1 VPPLRRNRG
10 RIWNDE
16 ENQNWFIRDGI
27 RAGRCLGR
35 RPGARRRRC
44 RPAGEQPDVG
54 PEQIATLVTDF
65 IERSHYRRTAVDD
78 EVSGRILDAYI
89 EALDGNRSYFL
100 QSDIDA
106 FQQYRDELDD
116 AVSRDESLAPAFEIF
131 RVYRERAERQIS
143 HALAL
148 LDEEPDFSVEENFRF
163 DREDAP
169 WAASQAELDELW
181 RKRVKNDALSLV
193 LTEKPWEEVRD
204 ILEKRYKRFEK
215 RFEQINSDDVFETF
229 MNSYARTMDPHS
241 SYLSPRNS
249 EEYQIQMSLSY
260 FGIGAS
266 LQMED
271 EYVTVMNIIP
281 GGPAAIDGQLEPT
294 DRITAVGQGEEGEL
308 VDVIGW
314 RLDDVVQLIRGPA
327 GTTVRLQIL
336 PGNALPGAE
345 EEMLS
350 LVRDQVKLEE
360 QAAKSDIVT
369 IPRDGRDW
377 RVGVI
382 TVPSFYRDYEAQREG
397 EKDFTSTTRDV
408 ERLIGELEQE
418 GVDGL
423 IVDLR
428 NNGGGH
434 LTEATALSGLFI
446 DRGPVVQLRDSTG
459 RISVIDDQWKNGVAY
474 DGPLAVLVNRFSA
487 SASEIFAAAIQ
498 DYERGVVIGQRTFG
512 KGSVQ
517 NLYALDRF
525 QRDRSGDGLGQLT
538 LTIGKYYRVTGDST
552 QHRGV
557 DPDIALPSVIDSDE
571 VGESTRA
578 TALPWDR
585 IRPTRY
591 EAREPLDPTIDLLS
605 TNFRERL
612 KSDPDYDY
620 LLKDIE
626 AAQNMRERKTVS
638 LGLDERKQER
648 ERLQAERLA
657 RENERR
663 EALGLEPVESV
674 EALDEEEEPDIL
686 LKEAA
691 SIVADMAQFLVL
703 PRPPATERA
712 AKNDL

>member
-1 VPPLRRNRG
+1 MMRATAGSTRRAP
-10 RIWNDE
+10 
-16 ENQNWFIRDGI
+16 GI
-27 RAGRCLGR
+27 AVWLILFFAPFAARADAPESNPELAPTERH
-35 RPGARRRRC
+35 
-44 RPAGEQPDVG
+44 
-54 PEQIATLVTDF
+54 EQIATLVTDF
-65 IERSHYRRTAVDD
+65 IERSHYRRVDVDD
-78 EVSGRILDAYI
+78 EYSGRILDAYI
-89 EALDGNRSYFL
+89 DALDGNRSYFL
-100 QSDIDA
+100 QTDIDR
-106 FQQYRDELDD
+106 FQRYRDQLDD
-116 AVSRDESLAPAFEIF
+116 ALGREKSLEPAFAIF
-131 RVYRERAERQIS
+131 RVYRERAHRQIRY
-143 HALAL
+143 AIGL
-148 LDEEPDFSVEENFRF
+148 LEEEPDFTVDEEFRF
-163 DREDAP
+163 DRENAP
-169 WAASQAELDELW
+169 WARSQEELDEIW
-181 RKRVKNDALSLV
+181 RKRVKNDALSLA
-193 LTEKPWEEVRD
+193 LTDKPWDEVRD
-204 ILEKRYKRFEK
+204 ILEKRYTRFQT

-281 GGPAAIDGQLEPT
+281 GGPAAIDGELEPT
-294 DRITAVGQGEEGEL
+294 DRITAVGQGDDGEL

-336 PGNALPGAE
+336 PGNSLPGAQE
-345 EEMLS
+345 TVLS

-360 QAAKSDIVT
+360 QAAKSEIVT
-369 IPRDGRDW
+369 IPQEGRDW

-382 TVPSFYRDYEAQREG
+382 TVPSFYRDYEAQRDG
-397 EKDFTSTTRDV
+397 DRNFTSTTRDV
-408 ERLIGELEQE
+408 EKLIAELEEE
-418 GVDGL
+418 GIDGL

-459 RISVIDDQWKNGVAY
+459 RISVIDDQWKKGVAY

-498 DYERGVVIGQRTFG
+498 DYERGVVIGQQTFG

-525 QRDRSGDGLGQLT
+525 QRDRSGEGLGQLT
-538 LTIGKYYRVTGDST
+538 LTIGKYYRVTGEST

-557 DPDIALPSVIDSDE
+557 DPDITLPSMIDSSE
-571 VGESTRA
+571 VGESTRE

-585 IRPTRY
+585 IRATRY
-591 EAREPLDPTIDLLS
+591 SAREPLDPTIDLLS
-605 TNFRERL
+605 SNFEKRL
-612 KSDPDYDY
+612 ESDPDYDY

-626 AAQNMRERKTVS
+626 AAQSMRSRTTVS
-638 LGLDERKQER
+638 LRLEERKKER

-657 RENERR
+657 RENPGR
-663 EALGLEPVESV
+663 
-674 EALDEEEEPDIL
+674 
-686 LKEAA
+686 
-691 SIVADMAQFLVL
+691 
-703 PRPPATERA
+703 RPPNARQKTNSDPGSRP
-712 AKNDL
+712 DS

>member
-1 VPPLRRNRG
+1 MMKKIRTGLFGTAFVLAGAWAGGLVPVAADAVAPESNPTLAPTDRH
-10 RIWNDE
+10 
-16 ENQNWFIRDGI
+16 
-27 RAGRCLGR
+27 
-35 RPGARRRRC
+35 
-44 RPAGEQPDVG
+44 
-54 PEQIATLVTDF
+54 EQIATLVTDF

-78 EVSGRILDAYI
+78 EVSGRILDAYV

-116 AVSRDESLAPAFEIF
+116 AVSRDESLDPAFEIF

-148 LDEEPDFSVEENFRF
+148 LDEEPDFSVEESFRF

-204 ILEKRYKRFEK
+204 ILEKRYQRFQK
-215 RFEQINSDDVFETF
+215 RFEQINSNDVFETF

-294 DRITAVGQGEEGEL
+294 DRITAVGQGDEGEM

-336 PGNALPGAE
+336 PGTALPGAE

-382 TVPSFYRDYEAQREG
+382 TVPSFYRDYEAQRDG
-397 EKDFTSTTRDV
+397 DKDFTSTTRDV

-557 DPDIALPSVIDSDE
+557 DPDIILPSVIDSEE
-571 VGESTRA
+571 VGESTRP

-585 IRPTRY
+585 IRATRY

-626 AAQNMRERKTVS
+626 AAQSMRERKTVS
-638 LGLDERKQER
+638 LALDERKQER
-648 ERLQAERLA
+648 ERLQAQRLA

-674 EALDEEEEPDIL
+674 EALDEEEEPDVL

-703 PRPPATERA
+703 PRPPAAERA

>member
-1 VPPLRRNRG
+1 MMKR
-10 RIWNDE
+10 
-16 ENQNWFIRDGI
+16 I
-27 RAGRCLGR
+27 RAGLFATAIVLA
-35 RPGARRRRC
+35 GAW
-44 RPAGEQPDVG
+44 AGGLASVAADAVPPESNPTLAPTDRH
-54 PEQIATLVTDF
+54 EQIATLVTDF
-65 IERSHYRRTAVDD
+65 IERSHYRRTEVDD

-100 QSDIDA
+100 RSDIEA
-106 FQQYRDELDD
+106 FEQYRDQLDD
-116 AVSRDESLAPAFEIF
+116 AVSRDETLEPAFEIF

-148 LDEEPDFSVEENFRF
+148 LEEEPDFSVEEAFRF
-163 DREDAP
+163 DRDEAP
-169 WAASQAELDELW
+169 WAADQAELDELW

-204 ILEKRYKRFEK
+204 ILEKRYKRFQK

-294 DRITAVGQGEEGEL
+294 DRITAVGQGDDGEM

-336 PGNALPGAE
+336 PGNSLPGAE

-382 TVPSFYRDYEAQREG
+382 TVPSFYRDYEAQRDG

-408 ERLIGELEQE
+408 ERLIGELEEE
-418 GVDGL
+418 GIDGL

-487 SASEIFAAAIQ
+487 SASEIFAAAVQ

-557 DPDIALPSVIDSDE
+557 DPDIALPSMIDAEE
-571 VGESTRA
+571 VGESTRE

-585 IRPTRY
+585 IRATRY
-591 EAREPLDPTIDLLS
+591 DAREPLDPTIDLLS
-605 TNFRERL
+605 TSFRERL

-626 AAQNMRERKTVS
+626 AAQSMRERTTVS
-638 LGLDERKQER
+638 LSLDERKSER
-648 ERLQAERLA
+648 ERLQAERLT

-674 EALDEEEEPDIL
+674 EALEEEEEPDIL

-691 SIVADMAQFLVL
+691 SIVADMAQFLAL

-712 AKNDL
+712 ARNDL

>member
-1 VPPLRRNRG
+1 MMKRIRTGLFATAFVLAGAWAGGLVPVAADAVPPESNPTLAPTDRH
-10 RIWNDE
+10 
-16 ENQNWFIRDGI
+16 
-27 RAGRCLGR
+27 
-35 RPGARRRRC
+35 
-44 RPAGEQPDVG
+44 
-54 PEQIATLVTDF
+54 EQIATLVTDF

-626 AAQNMRERKTVS
+626 AAQSMRERRTVS
-638 LGLDERKQER
+638 LALDERKQER

-691 SIVADMAQFLVL
+691 SIVADMAQFLAL
-703 PRPPATERA
+703 PRPPAAERA
-712 AKNDL
+712 ARNDL

>member
-1 VPPLRRNRG
+1 MTRKTAGSIAGALGIAAWMIIGLLPLRAAADAPEANPELAPTERH
-10 RIWNDE
+10 
-16 ENQNWFIRDGI
+16 
-27 RAGRCLGR
+27 
-35 RPGARRRRC
+35 
-44 RPAGEQPDVG
+44 
-54 PEQIATLVTDF
+54 EQIATLVTDF
-65 IERSHYRRTAVDD
+65 IERSHYRRVNVDD
-78 EVSGRILDAYI
+78 EYSGRILDAYI
-89 EALDGNRSYFL
+89 DALDGNRSYFL
-100 QSDIDA
+100 QSDIDR
-106 FQQYRDELDD
+106 FQRYRDQLDE
-116 AVSRDESLAPAFEIF
+116 ALGRERSLEPAFDIF
-131 RVYRERAERQIS
+131 RVYRERAHRQIEY
-143 HALAL
+143 AIGLLA
-148 LDEEPDFSVEENFRF
+148 EEPDFTVDEEFRF

-169 WAASQAELDELW
+169 WARTQEELDEIW
-181 RKRVKNDALSLV
+181 RKRVKNDALSLA
-193 LTEKPWEEVRD
+193 LTEKPWDEVRD
-204 ILEKRYKRFEK
+204 ILEKRYKRFQK

-281 GGPAAIDGQLEPT
+281 GGPAAIDGELEPT
-294 DRITAVGQGEEGEL
+294 DRITAVGQGEDGEL

-345 EEMLS
+345 EAVLS

-360 QAAKSDIVT
+360 QAAKSEIVT
-369 IPRDGRDW
+369 VPQEGRDW

-382 TVPSFYRDYEAQREG
+382 TVPSFYRDYEAQRDG
-397 EKDFTSTTRDV
+397 DKNFTSTTRDV
-408 ERLIGELEQE
+408 EKLIAELEQE
-418 GVDGL
+418 GIDGL

-459 RISVIDDQWKNGVAY
+459 RISVIDDQWKEGVAY

-498 DYERGVVIGQRTFG
+498 DYERGVVIGQQTFG

-525 QRDRSGDGLGQLT
+525 QRDRSGTGLGQLT
-538 LTIGKYYRVTGDST
+538 LTIGKYYRVTGEST

-557 DPDIALPSVIDSDE
+557 DPDITLPSIIDSSE
-571 VGESTRA
+571 VGESTRE

-591 EAREPLDPTIDLLS
+591 SADEPLDTTIDLLS
-605 TNFRERL
+605 SNFEKRL
-612 KSDPDYDY
+612 ESDPDYDY

-626 AAQNMRERKTVS
+626 AAHSMRSRTTVS
-638 LGLDERKQER
+638 LKLAERKQER
-648 ERLQAERLA
+648 EQLQADRLA

-663 EALGLEPVESV
+663 KALGMEPLESI
-674 EALDEEEEPDIL
+674 EALDETDQPDIL

-691 SIVADMAQFLVL
+691 GIVADMAQYLTL
-703 PRPPATERA
+703 PRPPAAERA

>member
-1 VPPLRRNRG
+1 MMKR
-10 RIWNDE
+10 
-16 ENQNWFIRDGI
+16 I
-27 RAGRCLGR
+27 RAGLFATAIVLA
-35 RPGARRRRC
+35 GAW
-44 RPAGEQPDVG
+44 AGGLVSVAADAVPPESNPTLAPTDRH
-54 PEQIATLVTDF
+54 EQIATLVTDF
-65 IERSHYRRTAVDD
+65 IERSHYRRTEVDD

-100 QSDIDA
+100 RSDIDA
-106 FQQYRDELDD
+106 FEQYRDQLDD
-116 AVSRDESLAPAFEIF
+116 AVSRDETMEPAFEIF

-148 LDEEPDFSVEENFRF
+148 LEEEPDFSVEEAFRF
-163 DREDAP
+163 DRDEAP
-169 WAASQAELDELW
+169 WAADQAELDELW

-204 ILEKRYKRFEK
+204 ILEKRYKRFQK

-294 DRITAVGQGEEGEL
+294 DRITAVGQGEDGEM

-382 TVPSFYRDYEAQREG
+382 TVPSFYRDYEAQRDG

-408 ERLIGELEQE
+408 ERLIGELEEE
-418 GVDGL
+418 GIDGL

-487 SASEIFAAAIQ
+487 SASEIFAAAVQ

-557 DPDIALPSVIDSDE
+557 DPDIALPSMIDAEE
-571 VGESTRA
+571 VGESTRE

-585 IRPTRY
+585 IRATRY
-591 EAREPLDPTIDLLS
+591 DAREPLDPTIDLLS
-605 TNFRERL
+605 TSFRERL

-626 AAQNMRERKTVS
+626 AAQSMRERTTVS
-638 LGLDERKQER
+638 LSLDERKAER
-648 ERLQAERLA
+648 ERLQAERLT

-674 EALDEEEEPDIL
+674 EALEEEEEPDIL

-691 SIVADMAQFLVL
+691 SIVADMAQFLAL

-712 AKNDL
+712 ARNDL

>member
-1 VPPLRRNRG
+1 MMTKIRTGFYATALALAAVWAFGFMPVAADAVPPESNPTLAPTDRH
-10 RIWNDE
+10 
-16 ENQNWFIRDGI
+16 
-27 RAGRCLGR
+27 
-35 RPGARRRRC
+35 
-44 RPAGEQPDVG
+44 
-54 PEQIATLVTDF
+54 EQIATLVTDF
-65 IERSHYRRTAVDD
+65 IERSHYRRVDVDD

-89 EALDGNRSYFL
+89 DSLDGNRSYFL

-106 FQQYRDELDD
+106 FERYRDELDD
-116 AVSRDESLAPAFEIF
+116 AVARDASLAPAFEIF

-143 HALAL
+143 HALSL
-148 LDEEPDFSVEENFRF
+148 LDEEPDFTVEETFRF

-169 WAASQAELDELW
+169 WASSQAELDELW

-193 LTEKPWEEVRD
+193 LTDKPWDEVRD
-204 ILEKRYKRFEK
+204 ILEKRYKRFQK

-229 MNSYARTMDPHS
+229 MNAYARTMDPHS

-281 GGPAAIDGQLEPT
+281 GGPAAIDGQLEAT
-294 DRITAVGQGEEGEL
+294 DRITAVGQGEDGEM

-314 RLDDVVQLIRGPA
+314 RLDDVVQLIRGPE

-336 PGNALPGAE
+336 PGSALPGAE
-345 EEMLS
+345 EEVLA

-369 IPRDGRDW
+369 IPQEGRDW

-382 TVPSFYRDYEAQREG
+382 TVPSFYRDYEAQRDG
-397 EKDFTSTTRDV
+397 DKDFTSTTRDV
-408 ERLIGELEQE
+408 ERLIGELEEQ
-418 GVDGL
+418 GIDGL

-459 RISVIDDQWKNGVAY
+459 RISVIDDQWNNGVAY

-538 LTIGKYYRVTGDST
+538 LTIGKYYRVTGEST

-557 DPDIALPSVIDSDE
+557 DPDITLPSMINAEE
-571 VGESTRA
+571 VGESTRD

-585 IRPTRY
+585 IRATRY
-591 EAREPLDPTIDLLS
+591 NARDPLDNTIDLLS
-605 TNFRERL
+605 NNFQERL

-626 AAQNMRERKTVS
+626 AAQIMRERTTVS
-638 LGLDERKQER
+638 LSLDERKQER
-648 ERLQAERLA
+648 ERLQLDRLA

-663 EALGLEPVESV
+663 KALGLEPVESI

-691 SIVADMAQFLVL
+691 SIVADMAEFLAL

-712 AKNDL
+712 ARNDL

>member
-1 VPPLRRNRG
+1 MMKRIRTGLFATAFVLAGAWAGGLVPVAADAVPPESNPTLAPTERH
-10 RIWNDE
+10 
-16 ENQNWFIRDGI
+16 
-27 RAGRCLGR
+27 
-35 RPGARRRRC
+35 
-44 RPAGEQPDVG
+44 
-54 PEQIATLVTDF
+54 EQIATLVTDF

-78 EVSGRILDAYI
+78 EVSGRVLDAYI

-106 FQQYRDELDD
+106 FEQYRTELDD
-116 AVSRDESLAPAFEIF
+116 AVSRDESLDPAFEIF
-131 RVYRERAERQIS
+131 RVYRERAERQIT

-148 LDEEPDFSVEENFRF
+148 LDEEPDFSVEETFRF

-204 ILEKRYKRFEK
+204 ILEKRYKRFQT

-294 DRITAVGQGEEGEL
+294 DRITAVGQGDEGEL

-314 RLDDVVQLIRGPA
+314 RLDDVVQMIRGPA

-382 TVPSFYRDYEAQREG
+382 TVPSFYRDYEAQRDG
-397 EKDFTSTTRDV
+397 DKDFTSTTRDV

-557 DPDIALPSVIDSDE
+557 DPDIALPSVIDSEE
-571 VGESTRA
+571 VGESTRP

-585 IRPTRY
+585 IRATRY
-591 EAREPLDPTIDLLS
+591 EAREPLDSTIDLLS

-626 AAQNMRERKTVS
+626 AAQSMRERKTVS
-638 LGLDERKQER
+638 LALDERKQER
-648 ERLQAERLA
+648 ERLQADRLA

-663 EALGLEPVESV
+663 KALDLAPVDSV
-674 EALDEEEEPDIL
+674 EALDEEEGPDIL

-691 SIVADMAQFLVL
+691 SIVADMAQFLAL
-703 PRPPATERA
+703 PRPPAAERA

>member
-1 VPPLRRNRG
+1 MMKRIRTGLFATAFMLAGAWAGGLVPVAADAVPPESNPTLAPTDRH
-10 RIWNDE
+10 
-16 ENQNWFIRDGI
+16 
-27 RAGRCLGR
+27 
-35 RPGARRRRC
+35 
-44 RPAGEQPDVG
+44 
-54 PEQIATLVTDF
+54 EQIATLVTDF
-65 IERSHYRRTAVDD
+65 IERSHYRRAAVDD
-78 EVSGRILDAYI
+78 DVSGRILDAYI

-106 FQQYRDELDD
+106 FQQYRDQLDD
-116 AVSRDESLAPAFEIF
+116 AVSRDESLEPAFEIF
-131 RVYRERAERQIS
+131 RVYRERAERQID

-148 LDEEPDFSVEENFRF
+148 LDEEPDFSVEETFRF

-193 LTEKPWEEVRD
+193 LTDKPWDEVRD
-204 ILEKRYKRFEK
+204 ILEKRYQRFQK

-294 DRITAVGQGEEGEL
+294 DRITAVGQGDEGEM

-345 EEMLS
+345 EDMLS

-382 TVPSFYRDYEAQREG
+382 TVPSFYRDYEAQRDG
-397 EKDFTSTTRDV
+397 DKDFTSTTRDV

-423 IVDLR
+423 IIDLR

-557 DPDIALPSVIDSDE
+557 DPDIALPSVIDSAE
-571 VGESTRA
+571 VGESTRP

-605 TNFRERL
+605 NNFRERL

-626 AAQNMRERKTVS
+626 AAQSMRERRTVS
-638 LGLDERKQER
+638 LALDERKQER

-691 SIVADMAQFLVL
+691 SIVADMAQFLAL
-703 PRPPATERA
+703 PRPPAAERA

>member
-1 VPPLRRNRG
+1 MDGTRYMSQKT
-10 RIWNDE
+10 RIWVATALLALALPFADAN
-16 ENQNWFIRDGI
+16 
-27 RAGRCLGR
+27 ASLS
-35 RPGARRRRC
+35 
-44 RPAGEQPDVG
+44 DVD
-54 PEQIATLVTDF
+54 PVLAPSERHEHIANLVTDF
-65 IERSHYRRTAVDD
+65 IERSHYRGVRVDD
-78 EVSGRILDAYI
+78 EYSARILDGYLDS
-89 EALDGNRSYFL
+89 LDGNRSYFL
-100 QSDIDA
+100 QSDIDS
-106 FQQYRDELDD
+106 FQRYRAALDD
-116 AVSRDESLAPAFEIF
+116 AMRDESLEPAFSIF
-131 RVYRERAERQIS
+131 RVYRERARAQLEY
-143 HALAL
+143 ALTL
-148 LDEEPDFSVEENFRF
+148 LAEEPDFTVDEDFQF

-169 WAASQAELDELW
+169 WARTREDLNEIW

-193 LTEKPWEEVRD
+193 LTEKPWEEIRD
-204 ILEKRYKRFEK
+204 VLDKRYRRFLKRFD
-215 RFEQINSDDVFETF
+215 QINSDDVFETF
-229 MNSYARTMDPHS
+229 MNAYARTLDPHS

-271 EYVTVMNIIP
+271 DYVTVMNIIP
-281 GGPAAIDGQLEPT
+281 GGPAAIDGRLKPG
-294 DRITAVGQGEEGEL
+294 DRITAVGQNDDGEM

-314 RLDDVVQLIRGPA
+314 RLDDVVQKIRGEA
-327 GTTVRLQIL
+327 GSTVRLQIL
-336 PGNALPGAE
+336 PDAALPGSE
-345 EEMLS
+345 EAVLS

-360 QAAKSDIVT
+360 QAAKSEIVT
-369 IPRDGRDW
+369 VPGDGREW

-382 TVPSFYRDYEAQREG
+382 TVPSFYRDYEAQRNG
-397 EKDFTSTTRDV
+397 DKDYTSTTHDV
-408 ERLIGELEQE
+408 LRLIGELEEE
-418 GVDGL
+418 GIDGL

-446 DRGPVVQLRDSTG
+446 DRGPIVQLRDSSG
-459 RISVIDDQWKNGVAY
+459 RISVLTDPLKPGVAY

-525 QRDRSGDGLGQLT
+525 SRERSEEGLGQLT
-538 LTIGKYYRVTGDST
+538 LTIGKYYRVTGEST

-557 DPDIALPSVIDSDE
+557 DPDIALPSLIDSSE
-571 VGESTRA
+571 VGESTRE

-585 IRPTRY
+585 IRATRY
-591 EAREPLDPTIDLLS
+591 DADAPLDSTISRLY
-605 TNFRERL
+605 TNFEERL

-626 AAQNMRERKTVS
+626 AAQSIRARKQVS
-638 LGLDERKQER
+638 LQLDQRKKER
-648 ERLQAERLA
+648 EALQAARLH

-663 EALGLEPVESV
+663 EALGLELLESV
-674 EALDEEEEPDIL
+674 ADLDEADQPDVL

-691 SIVADMAQFLVL
+691 AIVADMAEVTERPAPL
-703 PRPPATERA
+703 PAERA
-712 AKNDL
+712 ARNNP

>member
-1 VPPLRRNRG
+1 MMKR
-10 RIWNDE
+10 
-16 ENQNWFIRDGI
+16 I
-27 RAGRCLGR
+27 RAGLFATAIVLA
-35 RPGARRRRC
+35 GAW
-44 RPAGEQPDVG
+44 AGGLVSVAADAVPPESNPTLAPTDRH
-54 PEQIATLVTDF
+54 EQIATLVTDF
-65 IERSHYRRTAVDD
+65 IERSHYRRTEVDD

-100 QSDIDA
+100 RSDIDA
-106 FQQYRDELDD
+106 FEQYRDQLDD
-116 AVSRDESLAPAFEIF
+116 AVSRDETLEPAFEIF

-148 LDEEPDFSVEENFRF
+148 LEEEPDFSVEEAFRF
-163 DREDAP
+163 DRDEAP
-169 WAASQAELDELW
+169 WAADQAELDELW

-204 ILEKRYKRFEK
+204 ILEKRYKRFQK

-294 DRITAVGQGEEGEL
+294 DRITAVGQGEDGEM

-382 TVPSFYRDYEAQREG
+382 TVPSFYRDYEAQRDG

-408 ERLIGELEQE
+408 ERLIGELEEE
-418 GVDGL
+418 GIDGL

-487 SASEIFAAAIQ
+487 SASEIFAAAVQ

-557 DPDIALPSVIDSDE
+557 DPDIALPSMIDAEE
-571 VGESTRA
+571 VGESTRE

-585 IRPTRY
+585 IRATRY
-591 EAREPLDPTIDLLS
+591 DAREPLDPTIDLLS
-605 TNFRERL
+605 TSFRERL

-626 AAQNMRERKTVS
+626 AAQSMRERTTVS
-638 LGLDERKQER
+638 LSLDERKAER
-648 ERLQAERLA
+648 ERLQAERLT

-674 EALDEEEEPDIL
+674 EALEEEEEPDIL

-691 SIVADMAQFLVL
+691 SIVADMAQFLAL

-712 AKNDL
+712 ARNDL

>member
-1 VPPLRRNRG
+1 MKRIRTGLFATAFVLAGAWAGGLVPAAADAVPPESNPTLAPTDRH
-10 RIWNDE
+10 
-16 ENQNWFIRDGI
+16 
-27 RAGRCLGR
+27 
-35 RPGARRRRC
+35 
-44 RPAGEQPDVG
+44 
-54 PEQIATLVTDF
+54 EQIATLVTDF

-557 DPDIALPSVIDSDE
+557 DPDIALPSVIDSEE
-571 VGESTRA
+571 VGESTRP

-585 IRPTRY
+585 IRATRY

-626 AAQNMRERKTVS
+626 AAQSMRERRTVS
-638 LGLDERKQER
+638 LALDERKQER

-691 SIVADMAQFLVL
+691 SIVADMAQFLAL
-703 PRPPATERA
+703 PRPPAAERA
-712 AKNDL
+712 ARNDL

>member
-1 VPPLRRNRG
+1 MMKRIRTGLFATAFVLAGAWAGGLVPVAADAVPPESNPTLAPTDRH
-10 RIWNDE
+10 
-16 ENQNWFIRDGI
+16 
-27 RAGRCLGR
+27 
-35 RPGARRRRC
+35 
-44 RPAGEQPDVG
+44 
-54 PEQIATLVTDF
+54 EQIATLVTDF

-116 AVSRDESLAPAFEIF
+116 AVSRDESLEPAFEIF

-143 HALAL
+143 HALTL
-148 LDEEPDFSVEENFRF
+148 LDEEPDFSLEETFRF

-193 LTEKPWEEVRD
+193 LTEKPWDEVRD
-204 ILEKRYKRFEK
+204 ILEKRYERFQK

-294 DRITAVGQGEEGEL
+294 DRITAVGQGEEGEM

-327 GTTVRLQIL
+327 GTTVRLQVL
-336 PGNALPGAE
+336 PGTALPGAE

-382 TVPSFYRDYEAQREG
+382 TVPSFYRDYEAQRDG
-397 EKDFTSTTRDV
+397 DKDFTSTTRDV

-487 SASEIFAAAIQ
+487 SASEIFAAAVQ

>member
-1 VPPLRRNRG
+1 MMKTIGNGLFATAILLAGVWAGGLVSAAADAVPPESNPTLAPTERH
-10 RIWNDE
+10 
-16 ENQNWFIRDGI
+16 
-27 RAGRCLGR
+27 
-35 RPGARRRRC
+35 
-44 RPAGEQPDVG
+44 
-54 PEQIATLVTDF
+54 EQIATLVTDF
-65 IERSHYRRTAVDD
+65 IERSHYRRTEVDD

-557 DPDIALPSVIDSDE
+557 DPDIALPSVIDSEE
-571 VGESTRA
+571 VGESTRP

-585 IRPTRY
+585 IRATRY

-626 AAQNMRERKTVS
+626 AAQSMRERRTVS
-638 LGLDERKQER
+638 LALDERKQER

-691 SIVADMAQFLVL
+691 SIVADMAQFLAL
-703 PRPPATERA
+703 PRPPAAERA
-712 AKNDL
+712 ARNDL

>member
-1 VPPLRRNRG
+1 MMKRIRTGLFATAIVLAGAWAGGLASVAADAVPPESNPTLAPTDRH
-10 RIWNDE
+10 
-16 ENQNWFIRDGI
+16 
-27 RAGRCLGR
+27 
-35 RPGARRRRC
+35 
-44 RPAGEQPDVG
+44 
-54 PEQIATLVTDF
+54 EQIATLVTDF
-65 IERSHYRRTAVDD
+65 IERSHYRRTEVDD

-100 QSDIDA
+100 RSDIEA
-106 FQQYRDELDD
+106 FEQYRDQLDD
-116 AVSRDESLAPAFEIF
+116 AVSRDETLEPAFEIF

-148 LDEEPDFSVEENFRF
+148 LEEEPDFSVEEAFRF
-163 DREDAP
+163 DRDEAP
-169 WAASQAELDELW
+169 WAADQAELDELW

-204 ILEKRYKRFEK
+204 ILEKRYKRFQK

-294 DRITAVGQGEEGEL
+294 DRITAVGQGDDGEM

-336 PGNALPGAE
+336 PGNSLPGAE

-382 TVPSFYRDYEAQREG
+382 TVPSFYRDYEAQRDG

-408 ERLIGELEQE
+408 ERLIGELEEE
-418 GVDGL
+418 GIDGL

-487 SASEIFAAAIQ
+487 SASEIFAAAVQ

-557 DPDIALPSVIDSDE
+557 DPDIALPSMIDAEE
-571 VGESTRA
+571 VGESTRE
-578 TALPWDR
+578 TALSWDR
-585 IRPTRY
+585 IRATRY
-591 EAREPLDPTIDLLS
+591 DAREPLDPTIDLLS
-605 TNFRERL
+605 TSFRERL

-626 AAQNMRERKTVS
+626 AAQSMRERTTVS
-638 LGLDERKQER
+638 LSLDERKSER
-648 ERLQAERLA
+648 ERLQAERLT

-674 EALDEEEEPDIL
+674 EALEEEEEPDIL

-691 SIVADMAQFLVL
+691 SIVADMAQFLAL

-712 AKNDL
+712 ARNDL

>member
-1 VPPLRRNRG
+1 MMKRIRTGLFATAFVLAGAWAGGLVPVAADAVPPESNPTLAPTDRH
-10 RIWNDE
+10 
-16 ENQNWFIRDGI
+16 
-27 RAGRCLGR
+27 
-35 RPGARRRRC
+35 
-44 RPAGEQPDVG
+44 
-54 PEQIATLVTDF
+54 EQIATLVTDF

-116 AVSRDESLAPAFEIF
+116 AVSRDESLEPAFEIF

-143 HALAL
+143 HALTL
-148 LDEEPDFSVEENFRF
+148 LDEEPDFSLEETFRF

-193 LTEKPWEEVRD
+193 LTEKPWDEVRD
-204 ILEKRYKRFEK
+204 ILEKRYERFQK

-294 DRITAVGQGEEGEL
+294 DRITAVGQGEEGEM

-336 PGNALPGAE
+336 PGNAVPGAE

>member
-1 VPPLRRNRG
+1 MMKRIRTGLFATAFVLAGAWAGGLVPVAADAVPPESNPTLAPTDRH
-10 RIWNDE
+10 
-16 ENQNWFIRDGI
+16 
-27 RAGRCLGR
+27 
-35 RPGARRRRC
+35 
-44 RPAGEQPDVG
+44 
-54 PEQIATLVTDF
+54 EQIATLVTDF

-78 EVSGRILDAYI
+78 DVSSRVLDAYI

-106 FQQYRDELDD
+106 FEKYRDELDD
-116 AVSRDESLAPAFEIF
+116 AVSRDESLDPAFEMF

-148 LDEEPDFSVEENFRF
+148 LDEEPDFSVEETFRF

-204 ILEKRYKRFEK
+204 ILEKRYKRFQK

-281 GGPAAIDGQLEPT
+281 GGPAAIDGQLEAT
-294 DRITAVGQGEEGEL
+294 DRITAVGQGDDGEL

-345 EEMLS
+345 EETLA

-557 DPDIALPSVIDSDE
+557 DPDIALPSVINSEE
-571 VGESTRA
+571 VGESTRP

-585 IRPTRY
+585 IRATRY

-605 TNFRERL
+605 SNFRERL

-626 AAQNMRERKTVS
+626 AAQSMRERKTVS
-638 LGLDERKQER
+638 LALDERKQER
-648 ERLQAERLA
+648 ERLQADRLA

-691 SIVADMAQFLVL
+691 SIVADMAQFLAL
-703 PRPPATERA
+703 PRPPAAERA
-712 AKNDL
+712 ARNEL

>member
-1 VPPLRRNRG
+1 MMNRIRTGLFATAIVLTGAWAGGLVPVAA
-10 RIWNDE
+10 D
-16 ENQNWFIRDGI
+16 
-27 RAGRCLGR
+27 AV
-35 RPGARRRRC
+35 
-44 RPAGEQPDVG
+44 QPESKPRLAPTDRH
-54 PEQIATLVTDF
+54 EQIATLVTDF

-116 AVSRDESLAPAFEIF
+116 AVSRDESLEPAFDIF
-131 RVYRERAERQIS
+131 RVYRQRAERQIS

-148 LDEEPDFSVEENFRF
+148 LEEEPDFAVEESFRF

-193 LTEKPWEEVRD
+193 LTDKPWEEVRD
-204 ILEKRYKRFEK
+204 ILEKRYQRFRK

-229 MNSYARTMDPHS
+229 MNSYSRTMDPHS

-281 GGPAAIDGQLEPT
+281 GGPASIDGQLEPT
-294 DRITAVGQGEEGEL
+294 DRITAVGQGEDGEM

-327 GTTVRLQIL
+327 GTTVRLQVL
-336 PGNALPGAE
+336 AGNALPGAQE
-345 EEMLS
+345 ETLS

-397 EKDFTSTTRDV
+397 DRDFTSTTRDV

-557 DPDIALPSVIDSDE
+557 DPDIALPSVIDAE
-571 VGESTRA
+571 QVGESTRP

-591 EAREPLDPTIDLLS
+591 EASEPLDHTIDLLS
-605 TNFRERL
+605 MNFRERL

-626 AAQNMRERKTVS
+626 AAQTMRERKTVS
-638 LGLDERKQER
+638 LALDERKQER

-663 EALGLEPVESV
+663 EALGLDSVESV

-691 SIVADMAQFLVL
+691 SIVADMAEVLAL
-703 PRPPATERA
+703 PRPSAVERA

>member
-1 VPPLRRNRG
+1 MMKR
-10 RIWNDE
+10 
-16 ENQNWFIRDGI
+16 I
-27 RAGRCLGR
+27 RAGLFATAIVLA
-35 RPGARRRRC
+35 GAW
-44 RPAGEQPDVG
+44 AGGLVSVAADAVPPESNPTLAPTDRH
-54 PEQIATLVTDF
+54 EQIATLVTDF
-65 IERSHYRRTAVDD
+65 IERSHYRRTEVDD

-106 FQQYRDELDD
+106 FEQYRDQLDD
-116 AVSRDESLAPAFEIF
+116 AVSRDETMEPAFEIF

-148 LDEEPDFSVEENFRF
+148 LEEEPDFSVEEAFRF
-163 DREDAP
+163 DRDEAP
-169 WAASQAELDELW
+169 WAADQAELDELW

-204 ILEKRYKRFEK
+204 ILEKRYKRFQK

-294 DRITAVGQGEEGEL
+294 DRITAVGQGEDGEM

-382 TVPSFYRDYEAQREG
+382 TVPSFYRDYEAQRDG

-408 ERLIGELEQE
+408 ERLIGELEEE
-418 GVDGL
+418 GIDGL

-487 SASEIFAAAIQ
+487 SASEIFAAAVQ

-557 DPDIALPSVIDSDE
+557 DPDIALPSMIDAEE
-571 VGESTRA
+571 VGESTRE

-585 IRPTRY
+585 IRATRY
-591 EAREPLDPTIDLLS
+591 DAREPLDPTIDLLS
-605 TNFRERL
+605 TSFRERL

-626 AAQNMRERKTVS
+626 AAQSMRERTTVS
-638 LGLDERKQER
+638 LSLDERKAER
-648 ERLQAERLA
+648 ERLQAERLT

-674 EALDEEEEPDIL
+674 EALEEEEEPDIL

-691 SIVADMAQFLVL
+691 SIVADMAQFLAL

-712 AKNDL
+712 ARNDL